1 MDIKGTEDKLN
12 QVDSLLTTLTKI
24 LKKHWLILI
33 LIGVA
38 TSVYFSWDYII
49 SEPIEEEIQTE
60 EVQPEVVYIYD
71 DTTTTY
77 DDTEEQ
83 PVEEQPVEPENTE
96 GY

>member
-49 SEPIEEEIQTE
+49 SEPIEEEIQTDPDE
-60 EVQPEVVYIYD
+60 AEHHPIVDED
-71 DTTTTY
+71 
-77 DDTEEQ
+77 
-83 PVEEQPVEPENTE
+83 
-96 GY
+96 